1 MRAGFLRYRHPA
13 LRGLSTKGSQ
23 PRCGPRTG
31 RTSPWWV
38 LALLLASSLG
48 LWLLSGEDGGRM
60 NIPDPVPTAEEP
72 VDRDPQLLPEVSPT
86 PPDPLVDSPET
97 GRPISAERTD
107 GIGSLRGVLLDRT
120 GRGVPTDWTLVLSPN
135 QAIRTPTPRRE
146 LRFEFHAGEDR
157 FHVPDVPLG
166 AYDVWIDA
174 LNANRRTTPVLLVR
188 GSESPFI
195 SLELYAR
202 GYLEGVVLDEAGA
215 TVADL
220 QVSLLSVSK
229 RGDRTTRT
237 DGAGRYL
244 FDDLIDGDYQLV
256 IGARHNPLVGP
267 EDLSFQAPSLH
278 YPLRRVPELGS
289 VRVRAVDSSH
299 FPIAGARVDGFAP
312 DGGVL
317 AGESGSEGYC
327 VVGNLVP
334 GRYRLSV
341 RGVGDSVGR
350 GTCTVSAGQQT
361 ELEIIVRD

>member
-1 MRAGFLRYRHPA
+1 MRSHLC
-13 LRGLSTKGSQ
+13 S
-23 PRCGPRTG
+23 GPRTG
-31 RTSPWWV
+31 RTTPWGALV
-38 LALLLASSLG
+38 LLLVLGLG
-48 LWLLSGEDGGRM
+48 LWALSRGDEGAGELPSTP
-60 NIPDPVPTAEEP
+60 IVPEEP
-72 VDRDPQLLPEVSPT
+72 LGAETAQLPDILEEPTSPRDAAPSEAIPQTAS
-86 PPDPLVDSPET
+86 
-97 GRPISAERTD
+97 RTD

-120 GRGVPTDWTLVLSPN
+120 GNGIPLNWTLVLSPN
-135 QAIRTPTPRRE
+135 VAIRTPTPRRE
-146 LRFEFHAGEDR
+146 LRFEFHAGEER
-157 FHVPDVPLG
+157 FHVKDVPLG

-361 ELEIIVRD
+361 ELEIIIRD